1 MRRLVF
7 LLFVGVVASLATF
20 AEAAQ
25 PNTPGRIEIVDVPGI
40 IDGTVQRA
48 VEAGLRQAERENA
61 ALVVLRIDSPGS
73 VGAHRAEGLA
83 SRINVA
89 QVPVA
94 TWVGPAGAHAGNA
107 AELLWLAGGVRA
119 MSPAATIGP
128 LKTFDLRSKRSDPAK
143 LQEIIVQLTAAS
155 HPVRLLT
162 ADQAR
167 KLPWVDVLAPSIGDL
182 LTALDGREVPVG
194 DHTVALHIDPTA
206 SQVRFH
212 KLDLFGRMLHA
223 AAQPSITYLLVLLGL
238 VGLVFEAFHPST
250 GPAGIAGALAMALAV
265 HGIVVL
271 GGSWLGLALI
281 VGGVGGFAI
290 DLRYVSLG
298 PFTFAGLAAL
308 VAGSVLLFHG
318 PWLHVPLAIL
328 VFGIAGMTAF
338 LVGAMTRVLRDLRL
352 IRGGQLEVRDAHEQ
366 IVSDNGQGGSSAS

>member
-1 MRRLVF
+1 MRRLVC
-7 LLFVGVVASLATF
+7 LLFVGVVASLATN
-20 AEAAQ
+20 ARAAQ
-25 PNTPGRIEIVDVPGI
+25 PSTPGRVEIVDVPGI

-48 VEAGLRQAERENA
+48 VEAGLQGAERENA
-61 ALVVLRIDSPGS
+61 ALVVLRIDSPGN

-83 SRINVA
+83 SRIRGA

-94 TWVGPAGAHAGNA
+94 TWAGPAGASARNG
-107 AELLWLAGGVRA
+107 AEVLWLAGGVRA

-128 LKTFDLRSKRSDPAK
+128 LKTLDLHTKSSDPAK
-143 LQEIIVQLTAAS
+143 LQELIVQLAAAP
-155 HPVRLLT
+155 HPVRLLSGE
-162 ADQAR
+162 QAR
-167 KLPWVDVLAPSIGDL
+167 RLPFVDVLAPSIGDL
-182 LTALDGREVPVG
+182 LAALNGRSVPVG
-194 DHTVALHIDPTA
+194 DHTVVLHLDPAT
-206 SQVRFH
+206 SQIRFH
-212 KLDLFGRMLHA
+212 KLDLFGRILHA

-250 GPAGIAGALAMALAV
+250 GPAGIAGAVAVALAI
-265 HGIVVL
+265 HGLVVL

-281 VGGVGGFAI
+281 VAGVGGFAI
-290 DLRYVSLG
+290 DLRYASLG

-318 PWLHVPLAIL
+318 PWLRVPLAVL

-352 IRGGQLEVRDAHEQ
+352 IRSGQLDVRDAHEQ
-366 IVSDNGQGGSSAS
+366 ISSDNGQGGSSAP